1 MKTFWDWQDQQLP
14 DGTIIWRFP
23 DGQTYITTPGSALL
37 FPRLC
42 APTGDPPA
50 TPKAERCG
58 ERTAMMPLRT
68 TTRAQNRARYVAE
81 ERVRNRKLRAPHRQV
96 SEAAYFGGPAPPGD
110 NDDDDPPPF

>member
-1 MKTFWDWQDQQLP
+1 MAS
-14 DGTIIWRFP
+14 IFP
-23 DGQTYITTPGSALL
+23 ALMSASS
-37 FPRLC
+37 
-42 APTGDPPA
+42 PA
-50 TPKAERCG
+50 NERCG

-81 ERVRNRKLRAPHRQV
+81 ERARNRKLRAPHRQV